1 MVLLPRYFEAT
12 GNSSQRCSRAND
24 CLFYQGF
31 PELWHPGLAC
41 GNPPFPQVR
50 LGCHSPPVWCKTKG
64 MRDPAEPALPATAA
78 VRPGLPATPSE
89 AAARGYRAAADAPA
103 TLRAYRA
110 DLACYQA
117 WCAREV

>member
-1 MVLLPRYFEAT
+1 MRRYRKLDGAAAF
-12 GNSSQRCSRAND
+12 
-24 CLFYQGF
+24 L
-31 PELWHPGLAC
+31 
-41 GNPPFPQVR
+41 QVR
-50 LGCHSPPVWCKTKG
+50 GAPRGDARP
-64 MRDPAEPALPATAA
+64 RRRPARPGPRGRRGHYHHR
-78 VRPGLPATPSE
+78 RPGLPATPSE